1 LLCAIRA
8 AVSSAICGPK
18 KSNLATGQAAKIR
31 SVHLSGASEHGAREN
46 RPHQAIVLMFDAL
59 GRDSATFARE
69 GAMEV
74 ARGAAE
80 ADALVAVV
88 CVGSRL
94 GILQP
99 FTGDKDALKKSI
111 EIATV
116 SASRRDVEITKAEE
130 GLRRLPAQA
139 AAAGGTP
146 PAQLLL
152 EAVSSSELAARD
164 QKAKPAMASMLG
176 LAKALA
182 KLPGR
187 KTIVYFSGGL
197 QLSTSE
203 ATVFQSLVSESN
215 LARVSLYAVD
225 ASGDRRSSFGAS
237 HAGGLHCHLH
247 DPCHWDSRRRSRPGV
262 TQRR

>member
-1 LLCAIRA
+1 
-8 AVSSAICGPK
+8 
-18 KSNLATGQAAKIR
+18 
-31 SVHLSGASEHGAREN
+31 
-46 RPHQAIVLMFDAL
+46 
-59 GRDSATFARE
+59 
-69 GAMEV
+69 MEV

-80 ADALVAVV
+80 ADALVACGVRRKAGWAY
-88 CVGSRL
+88 CSPLPATR
-94 GILQP
+94 
-99 FTGDKDALKKSI
+99 TRLKKSI

-116 SASRRDVEITKAEE
+116 SGIAPRCGDYKGRGRVAALAGASCR
-130 GLRRLPAQA
+130 
-139 AAAGGTP
+139 AGGTP

-215 LARVSLYAVD
+215 LAA
-225 ASGDRRSSFGAS
+225 
-237 HAGGLHCHLH
+237 
-247 DPCHWDSRRRSRPGV
+247 
-262 TQRR
+262 